1 MATTKKVL
9 LAGEKGFALVAA
21 IIACLILLAV
31 GMLVIGLST
40 KDLRSSSLTVGG
52 NKSLA
57 AVESGTHRLVQDF
70 NPDPATWTEANN
82 YTTTA
87 NCTATTPTYIWRA
100 IADGVDANTQYAV
113 CAPAKSGLPPVRIAG
128 YALGGGDEGGWGIM
142 RYDAGVVGKND
153 SYNSSVSVGVGIG
166 YGPVPIR

>member
-70 NPDPATWTEANN
+70 NPDSTTWTAANN
-82 YTTTA
+82 YTT
-87 NCTATTPTYIWRA
+87 NCAATTPTYVWRA

-113 CAPAKSGLPPVRIAG
+113 CAPVKSGLPPVRIAG
-128 YALGGGDEGGWGIM
+128 YALGGGDEAIQHKGGW
-142 RYDAGVVGKND
+142 
-153 SYNSSVSVGVGIG
+153 
-166 YGPVPIR
+166 